1 MKFLIGGKAREPYG
15 RIRLDSGADSIVW
28 MEEDREIEI
37 SVFFLLGISTPKQL
51 CFGDFFI
58 KKRFTLALINEC
70 SNNIEMLQDFNISSS
85 FSSPLNAVFRALISD
100 IQM

>member
-1 MKFLIGGKAREPYG
+1 VKFLIGGKAREPYG

-51 CFGDFFI
+51 CFGVFFVG
-58 KKRFTLALINEC
+58 RDHVPRAA
-70 SNNIEMLQDFNISSS
+70 SS
-85 FSSPLNAVFRALISD
+85 FAGSKTIKRVAHKTTR
-100 IQM
+100 